1 MGCWPCSINFHGR
14 NLSSIQSTC
23 PLSLSTVSP
32 PGYTFLLPRSE
43 TPNPLPWAHDR
54 PCWLAVMACN
64 ACEDLLWKAIECL
77 TWPSSGQGL
86 PLSCCLTARNGVN
99 YSTERVPHSSLFLSA
114 GNGNCLRL
122 AFRGCKIVKYF
133 PTLVFHWPRTSL
145 SQLITGICA
154 FQTLAPIN
162 LLFQALSHH
171 FKTHI
176 PNPAALRIKNSPGTT
191 CTLILRNN

>member
-1 MGCWPCSINFHGR
+1 MTFSSSCTTKWDVWPCSINFHGR

-23 PLSLSTVSP
+23 PLSLSTVSR

-99 YSTERVPHSSLFLSA
+99 YSTERVPSLFTLPISREWKLPQA
-114 GNGNCLRL
+114 RL
-122 AFRGCKIVKYF
+122 
-133 PTLVFHWPRTSL
+133 PRL
-145 SQLITGICA
+145 
-154 FQTLAPIN
+154 
-162 LLFQALSHH
+162 
-171 FKTHI
+171 
-176 PNPAALRIKNSPGTT
+176 
-191 CTLILRNN
+191 